1 MNLTPLRIGP
11 YTLPNALALAPMA
24 GVTDRV
30 FRQLCRELGAG
41 HTVSE
46 MLSCDLSLLNTA
58 KSRFRRDHRGEPE
71 PVTVQIAGADPAAM
85 AEAAR
90 YNASNGAQII
100 DINMGCPAKKV
111 CRKLC
116 GSALLADPVLVDEIL
131 HAVTEAV
138 TIPVTLKI
146 RTGTD
151 ADHINAPDI
160 GQLAEKNGI
169 AALFV
174 HGRTR
179 QQKYTGMADYA
190 VIAEV
195 KQSLSI
201 PVIANG
207 DIDSPHKACQV
218 LEKTGCDG
226 LMIGRAAQGNPWIFR
241 EILHFLKTGQPLP
254 GPSKSEVLTLMARHV
269 LALHEFYGEE
279 RGHRIARKHIGWYL
293 GGLGLG
299 DLASRINQLP
309 GAAEQRRFIHSL
321 TLKKVA

>member
-1 MNLTPLRIGP
+1 MTLSRLSIGP
-11 YTLPNALALAPMA
+11 YTLTNALALAPMA

-41 HTVSE
+41 YTVSE
-46 MLSCDLSLLNTA
+46 MLSCNLSLLNTA
-58 KSRFRRDHRGEPE
+58 KSRFRRDHQGEPG
-71 PVTVQIAGADPAAM
+71 PITVQIAGADPESL

-90 YNASNGAQII
+90 HNVTGGAQII

-116 GSALLADPVLVDEIL
+116 GSALLGDPVLVNEIL

-138 TIPVTLKI
+138 TVPVTLKI
-146 RTGTD
+146 RIGTD
-151 ADHINAPDI
+151 ANHINAPLI

-179 QQKYTGMADYA
+179 QQKYTGQANYA

-195 KQSLSI
+195 KKTVGI

-207 DIDSPHKACQV
+207 DIDSPHKASQV
-218 LEKTGCDG
+218 LEQTGCDG
-226 LMIGRAAQGNPWIFR
+226 VMIGRAACGNPWIFR
-241 EILHFLKTGQPLP
+241 EIQHYLETGKILP
-254 GPSKSEVLTLMARHV
+254 RPDTSEVLSVMSRHV
-269 LALHEFYGEE
+269 TALHRFYGED
-279 RGHRIARKHIGWYL
+279 RGCRIARKHIGWYL
-293 GGLGLG
+293 QGLGM
-299 DLASRINQLP
+299 APIARRIYQLP
-309 GAAEQRRFIHSL
+309 DARSQRQFIDSMMI
-321 TLKKVA
+321 KKVA

>member
-1 MNLTPLRIGP
+1 MNLPPLRIGP

-30 FRQLCRELGAG
+30 FRQLCRQLGAG
-41 HTVSE
+41 YTVSE

-58 KSRFRRDHRGEPE
+58 KSRFRRDHQGEPE
-71 PVTVQIAGADPAAM
+71 PVSVQIAGAEPRAM
-85 AEAAR
+85 AEAAQ
-90 YNASNGAQII
+90 YNARNGAQII

-131 HAVTEAV
+131 QAVTEAV
-138 TIPVTLKI
+138 DVPVTLKTRI
-146 RTGTD
+146 GTD
-151 ADHINAPDI
+151 ARHINAPAI
-160 GQLAEKNGI
+160 AQLAEKNGI

-179 QQKYTGMADYA
+179 QQKYTGQANYG

-195 KQSLSI
+195 KQAVSI

-207 DIDSPHKACQV
+207 DIDSPQKARQV

-241 EILHFLKTGQPLP
+241 EIRHYLETGHLKTIGQRGACTD
-254 GPSKSEVLTLMARHV
+254 GPSRHRPARVLR
-269 LALHEFYGEE
+269 
-279 RGHRIARKHIGWYL
+279 
-293 GGLGLG
+293 
-299 DLASRINQLP
+299 
-309 GAAEQRRFIHSL
+309 
-321 TLKKVA
+321 